1 MTGVVSWF
9 LVENLS
15 IQERY
20 HIMYCCTIIM
30 HIHINTSIK
39 MHICPS
45 HYYKATKFKSTGE
58 KGIQMAISTGQ
69 NYFLDAPSLWR
80 MGTMSPP
87 LIKISRY
94 RVFANLTIFIVKKQ
108 WMNKSFSSTSLKLV
122 TSKVCY
128 IMYWKKE
135 QFYTQCSIIYSREN
149 V

>member
-20 HIMYCCTIIM
+20 HIMYCCSIIM
-30 HIHINTSIK
+30 HIHFNTSIK

-58 KGIQMAISTGQ
+58 KGIHTAIYTGQ

-87 LIKISRY
+87 LIKISRH
-94 RVFANLTIFIVKKQ
+94 RVFANFTIFIVKRQ
-108 WMNKSFSSTSLKLV
+108 FFEYLFEISLLYYV
-122 TSKVCY
+122 L
-128 IMYWKKE
+128 KKRTVLHPM
-135 QFYTQCSIIYSREN
+135 FYN
-149 V
+149 LF